1 MYNETELQDLNPL
14 EDTTMRMLYNIPYN
28 QNTLNFVGK
37 VFNLTRERVRQIEL
51 EAMQKIKRQK
61 RFKPA
66 LSRLA
71 DYLED
76 VVRSSAKRTLA
87 KF

>member
-14 EDTTMRMLYNIPYN
+14 EDTTIRMLYNIPYN

-37 VFNLTRERVRQIEL
+37 VFSITRERVRQIEL
-51 EAMQKIKRQK
+51 EAMHKIRRQK

-66 LSRLA
+66 LLRLA
-71 DYLED
+71 DYLEEI
-76 VVRSSAKRTLA
+76 VRSPAKRTAA